1 MRKQAIKLYGVL
13 VLVVDDAGPDL
24 LPLALSTPRD
34 DQLHHPTLP
43 FLLAASMVRNCMV
56 RCRAPIRMVKSETAS
71 ADHAATLAIDSLLEY
86 QSVFYC
92 KLGLVAHM
100 HASRS
105 FWKLSLKWLMFR

>member
-86 QSVFYC
+86 QSVFLPPVSLAPLAGTC
-92 KLGLVAHM
+92 
-100 HASRS
+100 RS
-105 FWKLSLKWLMFR
+105 PSSKFTSMEVR